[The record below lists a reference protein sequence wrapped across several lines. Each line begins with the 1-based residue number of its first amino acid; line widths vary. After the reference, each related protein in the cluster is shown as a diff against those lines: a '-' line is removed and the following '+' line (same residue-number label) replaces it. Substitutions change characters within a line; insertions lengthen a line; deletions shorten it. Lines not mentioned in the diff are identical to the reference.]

1 MIKNAMN
8 GTELAEATANCLNS
22 TLDNEEVAS
31 FVERMGREHRT
42 LQQGFTRLCVAWLEH
57 LASLNENQYDARNES
72 SVLYAKKVVEAT
84 HNCSGLPTI

>member
-8 GTELAEATANCLNS
+8 GTELAEATSRTLNS
-22 TLDNEEVAS
+22 FLAAEEIAL
-31 FVERMGREHRT
+31 FVERMGSEHRT

-84 HNCSGLPTI
+84 RDCSGLPTI